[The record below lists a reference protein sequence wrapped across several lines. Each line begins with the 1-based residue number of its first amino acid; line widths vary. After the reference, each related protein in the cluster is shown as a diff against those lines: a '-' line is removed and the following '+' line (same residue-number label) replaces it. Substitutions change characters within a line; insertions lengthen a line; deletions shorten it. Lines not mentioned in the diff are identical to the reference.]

1 MIHTVFWHNDTGHS
15 VVYLRN
21 NFFHVIDHVSSFMA
35 VELKE
40 KTLDRKK
47 NELKRGK
54 SFELFQ
60 NKQRLSLR
68 GTLIVTGKNQP
79 SLVEKPQ

>member
-1 MIHTVFWHNDTGHS
+1 
-15 VVYLRN
+15 
-21 NFFHVIDHVSSFMA
+21 MA